1 MQFNRQNN
9 SMLLKT
15 ERGFVLINLN
25 KVEFVQSSDDFPY
38 QRKMLLAKSF
48 VALGVFSTIINVL
61 KLLLISDYFEVDPLA
76 PYFVP
81 FIVVQLCATAFI
93 FLGIRWLKQCRKH
106 RKDFPHHS
114 RAVQLVF
121 EDASIKT
128 ITAGDGVNIPL
139 MVARLSKQM
148 GSS

>member
-1 MQFNRQNN
+1 
-9 SMLLKT
+9 MLLKT

-25 KVEFVQSSDDFPY
+25 KVEFVQSSADFPY
-38 QRKMLLAKSF
+38 LQKMLLARSF
-48 VALGVFSTIINVL
+48 VALGVFSTTINVL
-61 KLLLISDYFEVDPLA
+61 KLLFISDYFEVDPLA

-93 FLGIRWLKQCRKH
+93 LLGVRWLKQCRKH

-128 ITAGDGVNIPL
+128 ITAGDGVNIPHVVL
-139 MVARLSKQM
+139 MLSKRIERY
-148 GSS
+148 